1 MEPLRHVLIA
11 VSLLVSVVII
21 GAVGFMYIEGLAPL
35 NALYMAIATVTTV
48 GYGDI
53 VPVTPAGK
61 IFTAGLIISGVGVAL
76 YVLVEIIESVLE
88 GRLSKAFG
96 IARVKRS
103 VAKMDKH
110 KIICGGGRTGNIV
123 ADEFGKEGL
132 DFVVIEH
139 DAEVAKEL
147 RKKDIALVEGDA
159 TKDETLIEA
168 GVERASGLVST
179 LPSDCSNL
187 LLCIT
192 ARDLNTNLVL
202 VARASSQEAAKRL
215 YSIGAKNVVIVE
227 EIGGRRLARSLTK
240 PAIVDFLD
248 FATTA
253 GETSLESLKVGPGTK
268 IANKKIKE
276 LRINEKIGATILAII
291 RDDKVISD
299 VGPEDELRVGDTV
312 VVIGEKKSLEKFE
325 ELDSF

>member
-21 GAVGFMYIEGLAPL
+21 GAVGFMYIEGLEPL
-35 NALYMAIATVTTV
+35 NALYLAIATVTTV

-53 VPVTPAGK
+53 VPLTPEGK
-61 IFTAGLIISGVGVAL
+61 IFTAGLIIAGVGVAL

-103 VAKMDKH
+103 VAKMNKH

-132 DFVVIEH
+132 DFVVVEH

-159 TKDETLIEA
+159 TKDETLKEA

-192 ARDLNTNLVL
+192 ARDLNTNLEL

-215 YSIGAKNVVIVE
+215 YSIGAKKVVIVE

-276 LRINEKIGATILAII
+276 LRIEEKIGATIVAII

-299 VGPEDELRVGDTV
+299 FGPEDELRVGDTV
-312 VVIGEKKSLEKFE
+312 VVIGKKKSLEKFE
-325 ELDSF
+325 ELDSL

>member
-21 GAVGFMYIEGLAPL
+21 GAVGFMHIEGLEPL

-53 VPVTPAGK
+53 VPLTPAGK
-61 IFTAGLIISGVGVAL
+61 LFTAGLIISGVGVAL

-103 VAKMDKH
+103 VAKMNKH

-132 DFVVIEH
+132 DFVVVEH

-147 RKKDIALVEGDA
+147 RKKDIPLVEGDA

-168 GVERASGLVST
+168 GVKRASGLVST

-192 ARDLNTNLVL
+192 ARDLNKNLEL

-215 YSIGAKNVVIVE
+215 YSIGAKKVVIVE
-227 EIGGRRLARSLTK
+227 EIGGRRLARSLTT

-248 FATTA
+248 FATTS
-253 GETSLESLKVGPGTK
+253 GETSLESLKVSPGTK

-276 LRINEKIGATILAII
+276 LRIEEKIGATILAII

-312 VVIGEKKSLEKFE
+312 VVIGKKKSLEKFE
-325 ELDSF
+325 ELDSL

>member
-21 GAVGFMYIEGLAPL
+21 GAVGFMYIEGLEPL

-53 VPVTPAGK
+53 VPLTPAGK
-61 IFTAGLIISGVGVAL
+61 LFTAGLIISGVGVAL

-123 ADEFGKEGL
+123 ADEFGREGL
-132 DFVVIEH
+132 DFVVVEH
-139 DAEVAKEL
+139 DTEVAKEL

-192 ARDLNTNLVL
+192 ARDLNKNLEL

-215 YSIGAKNVVIVE
+215 YSIGAKKVVIVE

-276 LRINEKIGATILAII
+276 LRIKEKIGATILAII

-299 VGPEDELRVGDTV
+299 VGPEDELLVGDTV
-312 VVIGEKKSLEKFE
+312 VVIGKKKSLEKFE
-325 ELDSF
+325 ELDSL

>member
-21 GAVGFMYIEGLAPL
+21 GAVGFMHIEGLEPL

-53 VPVTPAGK
+53 VPLTPAGK
-61 IFTAGLIISGVGVAL
+61 LFTAGLIISGVGVAL

-103 VAKMDKH
+103 VAKMNKH

-132 DFVVIEH
+132 DFVVVEH

-147 RKKDIALVEGDA
+147 RKKDIPLVEGDA

-168 GVERASGLVST
+168 GVKRASGLVST

-192 ARDLNTNLVL
+192 ARDLNANLEL

-248 FATTA
+248 FATTS
-253 GETSLESLKVGPGTK
+253 GETSLESLKVEPGTK

-276 LRINEKIGATILAII
+276 LRIKEKIGATIVAII

-312 VVIGEKKSLEKFE
+312 LVIGQKKSLEKFE
-325 ELDSF
+325 ELDSL

>member
-21 GAVGFMYIEGLAPL
+21 GAVGFMHIEGLEPL

-53 VPVTPAGK
+53 VPLTPAGK
-61 IFTAGLIISGVGVAL
+61 LFTAGLIISGVGVAL

-123 ADEFGKEGL
+123 ADEFGREGL
-132 DFVVIEH
+132 DFVVVEH

-168 GVERASGLVST
+168 GVERATGLVST

-192 ARDLNTNLVL
+192 ARDLNTNLEL

-215 YSIGAKNVVIVE
+215 YSIGAKKVVIVE

-248 FATTA
+248 FATTS
-253 GETSLESLKVGPGTK
+253 GETSLESLKVEPGTK

-276 LRINEKIGATILAII
+276 LRIKEKIGATIVAII

-312 VVIGEKKSLEKFE
+312 LVIGQKKSLEKFE
-325 ELDSF
+325 ELDSL